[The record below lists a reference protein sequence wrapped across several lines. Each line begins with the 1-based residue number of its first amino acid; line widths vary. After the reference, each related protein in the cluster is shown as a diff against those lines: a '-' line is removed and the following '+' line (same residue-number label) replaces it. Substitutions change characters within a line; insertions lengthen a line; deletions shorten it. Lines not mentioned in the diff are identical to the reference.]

1 MKRYHR
7 YNRYNPYTLPPW
19 LRKARSICQQFIIPF
34 SVFQGIRAFL
44 LPTTF
49 DLFLLAIFILIAV
62 ALHLEII

>member
-1 MKRYHR
+1 MMKR

-19 LRKARSICQQFIIPF
+19 LRKTRSVCQQFIIPF
-34 SVFQGIRAFL
+34 TIFQGIRTFL

-49 DLFLLAIFILIAV
+49 DVLLLAIFILIAI